1 MNDEDSCQEDIEENN
16 LILGVMKEF
25 NQLKEYSKFKFT
37 LLEDTDNRITEKFTK
52 MVEAFE
58 KIEFDCGKLDHRVDK
73 L

>member
-1 MNDEDSCQEDIEENN
+1 MNEEDSCQEDIEENN

-37 LLEDTDNRITEKFTK
+37 LLEDADNRITEKFAK

-58 KIEFDCGKLDHRVDK
+58 KIEFDCGKLDHRLDK